1 MSTNHLQNIT
11 CYKDEFLQYQK
22 ESTRKQKDAED
33 QLNLLK
39 IKHESRE
46 SRAEDLASI
55 LNLKQISIAKD
66 IKIKRL
72 LDENKIM
79 KLELCNREENYNKIF
94 GNKFTLLKV

>member
-1 MSTNHLQNIT
+1 M
-11 CYKDEFLQYQK
+11 FLQ
-22 ESTRKQKDAED
+22 
-33 QLNLLK
+33 

-72 LDENKIM
+72 L
-79 KLELCNREENYNKIF
+79 
-94 GNKFTLLKV
+94 GTLLENICKLFKSYITH